1 MQRSLSL
8 VLLEAICFEAAATV
22 CFHLIVIFELI
33 TIFAR
38 FSRNNH
44 VSIVNNIEQNHMPE
58 RILTKLV
65 RVNSDKRLSMLKYVV
80 CHILPN
86 EILGMQAATVFL
98 FSNMTWFLVDV
109 TLSNMCHLKWK
120 SRKHEPNEMKFTS
133 DRGYV
138 HETCADFF

>member
-8 VLLEAICFEAAATV
+8 ALLEAMCFAAAATV

-86 EILGMQAATVFL
+86 EILGVQAATMFL
-98 FSNMTWFLVDV
+98 FTNMTWYLVDV
-109 TLSNMCHLKWK
+109 TLSNICHLK
-120 SRKHEPNEMKFTS
+120 
-133 DRGYV
+133 
-138 HETCADFF
+138 